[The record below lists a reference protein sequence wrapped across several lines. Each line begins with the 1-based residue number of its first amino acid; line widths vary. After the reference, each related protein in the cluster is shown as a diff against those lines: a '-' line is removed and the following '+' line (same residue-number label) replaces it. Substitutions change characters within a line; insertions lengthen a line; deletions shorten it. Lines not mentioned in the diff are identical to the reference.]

1 MRLINN
7 HNFTLGEASCAEE
20 PCGWFLGGFCWCFVV
35 VAVGFLGALLHV
47 LRVASTVE
55 SVHFPK
61 RCECSEDFEFALC
74 HLLIPM
80 GFHVTFLTPEPFVL
94 QWG

>member
-1 MRLINN
+1 MRHPALKSRADG
-7 HNFTLGEASCAEE
+7 FWVVFVGVLLSLR
-20 PCGWFLGGFCWCFVV
+20 WVFLGT
-35 VAVGFLGALLHV
+35 LLHV